1 MNTNENT
8 GNPPGDE
15 MDGNYPHLRADTAEL
30 LTRSI
35 EERVTWIHQDRFIL
49 HPGAKEALSA
59 MKDVFNRPH
68 CIRPA
73 CLAIIGGTN
82 EGKTA
87 VTNRFVRDLGKAP
100 SAILGGDDEMPVVL
114 VEMPPRATEPRVCLA
129 IARALGLAGYA
140 NSKSRLVSDHVYR
153 ALVAKKVRVLILME
167 FQHVSPL
174 PKCEREIVLDMVK
187 GISNQGVHVYAVGTD
202 KAQDLVGE
210 DEQVAN
216 RMRIVNVKGFKK
228 GTNLI
233 DFLHSLESF
242 YPLPKPSDLGSQ
254 PTMEKIYERTN
265 GITGEVV
272 TLCNAAA
279 AWAVKNGKDCIDA
292 EAFKEAFNP
301 APVPYNLDPEKER
314 KNAA

>member
-1 MNTNENT
+1 MNTNEDT
-8 GNPPGDE
+8 GNTAGDE
-15 MDGNYPHLRADTAEL
+15 MDQNYPHLRVDAAEWL
-30 LTRSI
+30 SLSI
-35 EERVTWIHQDRFIL
+35 KERVDWINRDRFIL
-49 HPGAKEALSA
+49 HPGARDALSS
-59 MKDVFNRPH
+59 MKEVQSRPY

-87 VTNRFVRDLGKAP
+87 ITNRFVRDLGNAP
-100 SAILGGDDEMPVVL
+100 KTIFGSNDEMPVVL

-129 IARALGLAGYA
+129 IARALGLTGYA

-153 ALVAKKVRVLILME
+153 ALVAKKVNVLILME
-167 FQHVSPL
+167 FQHISPL

-187 GISNQGVHVYAVGTD
+187 GISNQGVHVYAVGTENVR
-202 KAQDLVGE
+202 KLVAE

-216 RMRIVNVKGFKK
+216 RMRVVNVNGFKQ
-228 GTNLI
+228 GTDLM

-242 YPLPKPSDLGSQ
+242 YPLPKPSYLSDER
-254 PTMEKIYERTN
+254 MMVKIYKKTN

-279 AWAVKNGKDCIDA
+279 VWAVRNGKDCITA
-292 EAFKEAFNP
+292 EAFEKAFQ
-301 APVPYNLDPEKER
+301 PVPISGLKEI
-314 KNAA
+314 AA